1 MLSKIIKTFK
11 AFNRNRIQVR
21 RNAKFQSVLNNNFD
35 RSNLSIEALTE
46 LLHSNN
52 STLPEANNLEKFAV
66 YSVYFG
72 ETATKTIR
80 NTKVNTNHKHYFI
93 SNNREILNTAQSN
106 GWRPIFVNLPVSKN
120 RLVSAHQSK
129 VVKAMPHLLPIL
141 STFEFLFYIDDK
153 IDFNVDK
160 IFLLITSLT
169 INNKSIIIRNHPSK
183 ATNILSEFA
192 EAMIQPRY
200 QAQRD
205 QIISYITYKI
215 KSGYSLRTENLYL
228 TGAILRNMSHPDTR
242 KINEEWYSNILEC
255 GIECQISFDFIA
267 QNYNSIGIMPFEIN

>member
-52 STLPEANNLEKFAV
+52 STLPETTNLEKFAV

-72 ETATKTIR
+72 KTATKTIR
-80 NTKVNTNHKHYFI
+80 NKKTNTKYKHFFI
-93 SNNREILNTAQSN
+93 SNNKEILHTAQSN
-106 GWRPIFVNLPVSKN
+106 GWHPIFVNLPVSKN
-120 RLVSAHQSK
+120 RLVSAQQAK
-129 VVKAMPHLLPIL
+129 IVKAMPHLLPIL
-141 STFEFLFYIDDK
+141 NHFEFLFYIDDK
-153 IDFNVDK
+153 VDFNVEK
-160 IFLLITSLT
+160 IFAFISSLT
-169 INNKSIIIRNHPSK
+169 INNNSIIIRNHPSK
-183 ATNILSEFA
+183 ANNILSEFA

-205 QIISYITYKI
+205 QTISYITNKI
-215 KSGYSLRTENLYL
+215 KSGYSLRTENLYW
-228 TGAILRNMSHPDTR
+228 TSAILRNMSHPDTR
-242 KINEEWYSNILEC
+242 KINEDWYSNILEC

-267 QNYNSIGIMPFEIN
+267 QNYNTIGIMPFEIN